1 MNAAGPM
8 NRLPAPPGEREL
20 PHWARRRHELLAV
33 IAAGRPA
40 ARVPRW
46 AVPLGAAAA
55 VAAIAV
61 AAVALTPLLHAGRPL
76 ARATRPAPVTGGPP
90 GVACHAPGGAECRLT
105 DRYAGPAPAR
115 GLTVHDPLGS
125 VTVTG
130 TSRDAVSVTE
140 QLTYR
145 GLPPEVSRSYR
156 AGVLTLGYRCRSDDC
171 GVNFDIAVPRS
182 LSVQVVAGTGSVSL
196 NALAGQLQATIN
208 VGPVRG
214 QDLASHSARFGTDV
228 GPIDVAFATPPSEV
242 IARSGTGAV
251 TVRVPGNTGYAVAAG
266 AGVGQ
271 VSVSVPA
278 DASSGHVIRADSG
291 VGPVTVTSG

>member
-1 MNAAGPM
+1 
-8 NRLPAPPGEREL
+8 
-20 PHWARRRHELLAV
+20 
-33 IAAGRPA
+33 
-40 ARVPRW
+40 
-46 AVPLGAAAA
+46 

-61 AAVALTPLLHAGRPL
+61 AAVALTPLLHAGQPS
-76 ARATRPAPVTGGPP
+76 ARATRPAPATGGPP

-145 GLPPEVSRSYR
+145 GLPPEVSRS
-156 AGVLTLGYRCRSDDC
+156 
-171 GVNFDIAVPRS
+171 
-182 LSVQVVAGTGSVSL
+182 
-196 NALAGQLQATIN
+196 
-208 VGPVRG
+208 
-214 QDLASHSARFGTDV
+214 
-228 GPIDVAFATPPSEV
+228 V
-242 IARSGTGAV
+242 IARSGTGSV
-251 TVRVPGNTGYAVAAG
+251 TVRVPGDTSYAVAAG

-271 VSVSVPA
+271 VSISVPT
-278 DASSGHVIRADSG
+278 DASSRHVIRADSG